1 MTTKIPRTP
10 KAPLEHKDKLGRIL
24 SVGDAVCYPSQN
36 SLELGTVKKLN
47 PKMVK
52 VVEAGRRAST
62 WYTGSNKYPSDL
74 VKVDGPEVTMYLLKK
89 NTAS

>member
-1 MTTKIPRTP
+1 MAEK
-10 KAPLEHKDKLGRIL
+10 KQLEHRDKLGKL
-24 SVGDAVCYPSQN
+24 LAVGDAVCYPSRN

-52 VVEAGRRAST
+52 VWEAGYGASK
-62 WYTGSNKYPSDL
+62 WYSGSNKYPQDL

-89 NTAS
+89 AK